1 MPRSFLAALAAL
13 AVVVALTGCR
23 LDTSVR
29 VEMNTDGT
37 GTVTVTAVADA
48 ELMERIP
55 NPDEQLRFGD
65 AQAAG
70 WTVDGPTESDD
81 GGATIVLS
89 HTFSGA
95 DDATA
100 LLNSLGG
107 PFGDVSITRVVEGE
121 DADAA
126 ATNTLAGTAVLAN
139 GFRGFAD
146 QALVDAVGGTPFAD
160 DLEGRTPADT
170 MTIELELLLPGDVD
184 DTNGERD
191 GRAATWQ
198 LPLDGTD
205 QALELTTRQEPDAV
219 GGWAGPVATAAL
231 LALLAWLAVCVG
243 FIVYFVTTRSR
254 RSV

>member
-1 MPRSFLAALAAL
+1 MRRSLLVALM
-13 AVVVALTGCR
+13 AVIVLTGCR

-29 VEMNTDGT
+29 VEMNSDGT

-48 ELMERIP
+48 ELMERVP

-65 AQAAG
+65 AESAG
-70 WTVDGPTESDD
+70 WTVEGPTQSAG
-81 GGATIVLS
+81 GGATIVLT
-89 HTFSGA
+89 HQFSGA
-95 DDATA
+95 GEATA

-107 PFGDVSITRVVEGE
+107 PLREMSITRVVEGV
-121 DADAA
+121 DAQAT
-126 ATNTLAGTAVLAN
+126 ATNDLAGRAVLVD

-160 DLEGRTPADT
+160 ELERRTPADT
-170 MTIELELLLPGDVD
+170 MTVELEVSLPGEVA

-198 LPLDGTD
+198 LPLDGTE
-205 QALELTTRQEPDAV
+205 QVLQLTTRQEPGSGDS
-219 GGWAGPVATAAL
+219 GWTGTVATAAL
-231 LALLAWLAVCVG
+231 LAMLAWLVVSIG
-243 FIVYFVTTRSR
+243 FVFYLVATRSR